1 MRSVLALF
9 RAAWLTATSYRVGTL
24 LSLAGVAASVLPV
37 YFVAD
42 AIQGVAAQSI
52 QRESGSYFA
61 FIVVG
66 IASIYLVSAA
76 TGALATAIASTIG
89 NGTLESLLVTR
100 TPLPALLAGLG
111 AHATFQACLR
121 ASILLITGTL
131 LGAEISWRFAP
142 IALGIAAITF
152 AAYAGIGLVA
162 AALVLV
168 FRTSGPLITAVVAV
182 SGLLGG
188 AYYATTAVPG
198 WLRVATDF
206 VPLTYG
212 LRPARMLLLGN
223 ATWQEVTQDVS
234 LLTMIAVGSLLVGAL
249 SFALALRRARR
260 DGTLSQY

>member
-1 MRSVLALF
+1 
-9 RAAWLTATSYRVGTL
+9 
-24 LSLAGVAASVLPV
+24 
-37 YFVAD
+37 
-42 AIQGVAAQSI
+42 
-52 QRESGSYFA
+52 
-61 FIVVG
+61 
-66 IASIYLVSAA
+66 
-76 TGALATAIASTIG
+76 
-89 NGTLESLLVTR
+89 
-100 TPLPALLAGLG
+100 
-111 AHATFQACLR
+111 
-121 ASILLITGTL
+121 
-131 LGAEISWRFAP
+131 
-142 IALGIAAITF
+142 
-152 AAYAGIGLVA
+152 IGLVA